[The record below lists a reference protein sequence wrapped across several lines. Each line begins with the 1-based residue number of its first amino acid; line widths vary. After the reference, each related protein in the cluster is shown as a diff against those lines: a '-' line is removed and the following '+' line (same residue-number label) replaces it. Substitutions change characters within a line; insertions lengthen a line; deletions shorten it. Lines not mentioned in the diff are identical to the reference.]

1 MNNSVPATR
10 ARTHVIAADGACP
23 LARTLIYHP
32 HTPSFA
38 YQKSED
44 APVHHCQSRSAP
56 AIGHNDVPP
65 AFAALLSFLTSITT
79 GPAINGCADAYL
91 IPASASSPPASAS
104 PQLPLS
110 FSPTSPSNFT
120 RPPHLN
126 PNCPISYSQW
136 PSPSLSKPDRV
147 RDLPRSFSIA
157 LLT

>member
-1 MNNSVPATR
+1 MNNSVLATR

-91 IPASASSPPASAS
+91 IPASASSPPPSAS
-104 PQLPLS
+104 LQLLPN

-120 RPPHLN
+120 SPTPLE
-126 PNCPISYSQW
+126 SQ
-136 PSPSLSKPDRV
+136 
-147 RDLPRSFSIA
+147 LPYI
-157 LLT
+157 LLTMAEPEFEQARQGT